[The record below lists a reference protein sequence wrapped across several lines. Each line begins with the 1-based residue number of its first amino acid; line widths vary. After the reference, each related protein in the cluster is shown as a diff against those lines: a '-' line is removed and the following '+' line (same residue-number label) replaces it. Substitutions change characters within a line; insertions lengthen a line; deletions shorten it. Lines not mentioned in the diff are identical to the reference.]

1 MPAYN
6 EEGAIEKLLKRIKT
20 GMESRGFEYA
30 VVVYNDGST
39 DGTTEILKQHEAAI
53 PLKVIGQDK
62 NQGLGVAMR
71 LLLEEAIESSTDED
85 DILVTLDSD
94 NTHNPELVYTMVNK
108 IREGFDVAIASRY
121 LRDSRIVGVTR
132 FRQFL
137 SSGASWMMRIM
148 FPIKGV
154 KDFTCGYR
162 AYRVAILQKAF
173 EKYGDRLIEE
183 TGFACMA
190 ELLIKLRSLD
200 VLAVE
205 VPLVLRYDQKSG
217 TSKMNVLQTVKRTL
231 SMISRLRTR
240 Q

>member
-1 MPAYN
+1 
-6 EEGAIEKLLKRIKT
+6 
-20 GMESRGFEYA
+20 
-30 VVVYNDGST
+30 
-39 DGTTEILKQHEAAI
+39 
-53 PLKVIGQDK
+53 
-62 NQGLGVAMR
+62 
-71 LLLEEAIESSTDED
+71 
-85 DILVTLDSD
+85 
-94 NTHNPELVYTMVNK
+94 
-108 IREGFDVAIASRY
+108 
-121 LRDSRIVGVTR
+121 
-132 FRQFL
+132 
-137 SSGASWMMRIM
+137 
-148 FPIKGV
+148 
-154 KDFTCGYR
+154 
-162 AYRVAILQKAF
+162 VAILQKAF